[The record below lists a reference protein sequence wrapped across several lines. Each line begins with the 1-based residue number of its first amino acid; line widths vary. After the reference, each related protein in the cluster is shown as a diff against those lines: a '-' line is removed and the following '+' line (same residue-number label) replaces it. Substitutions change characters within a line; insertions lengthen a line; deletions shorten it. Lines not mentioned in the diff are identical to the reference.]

1 MRAHESEFR
10 VSAMCRALEVSPAGY
25 YRWRARK
32 PSKREIENE
41 RLVEQ
46 IKAAHAASRAV
57 YGSPKI
63 YRGLRRE
70 GHRVNHK
77 RVERLMREHGI
88 KAKRVKK
95 SRRTTDSRH
104 SLPVAENV
112 LARQFRAEHPDEVWT
127 SDITYV
133 WTQEGWLY
141 LVVFLDLYSRLVVGW
156 AVSESLETGFVEAA
170 FLAGQQRRGQA
181 VSPLV
186 HSDRGSQYASAAFRG
201 RLSAWGCAQSMSR
214 KGDCWDNAVT
224 ESFFGGL
231 KSEMV
236 HHERFRTR
244 QEATDKL
251 FDYIEVFYNRSR
263 IHSATDYFA
272 PAEYEARNPRAVER
286 GGVRPEGSLIS
297 VSTKRGEIHP
307 A

>member
-25 YRWRARK
+25 YRWRARQ
-32 PSKREIENE
+32 PSAREKENE

-46 IKAAHAASRAV
+46 IKAVHAESRST

-63 YRGLRRE
+63 HRLLRRDGE
-70 GHRVNHK
+70 AVNHK
-77 RVERLMREHGI
+77 RVERLMRENGI
-88 KAKRVKK
+88 RAKRVRKI
-95 SRRTTDSRH
+95 RRTTDSCH

-112 LARQFRAEHPDEVWT
+112 LARRFSAERPDEVWT
-127 SDITYV
+127 TDITYV
-133 WTQEGWLY
+133 WTAEGWLY

-156 AVSESLETGFVEAA
+156 AVSESLETEFVERA
-170 FLAGQQRRGQA
+170 FLQGQARRGQA

-186 HSDRGSQYASAAFRG
+186 HSDRGSQYASAAFRE
-201 RLSAWGCAQSMSR
+201 RLSAWGCSQSMSR

-224 ESFFGGL
+224 ESFFGLL
-231 KSEMV
+231 KNELV
-236 HHERFRTR
+236 HHERFATR
-244 QEATDKL
+244 QEAKDKI

-272 PAEYEARNPRAVER
+272 PAEYEARSQAQLKE
-286 GGVRPEGSLIS
+286 
-297 VSTKRGEIHP
+297 
-307 A
+307 AA